1 MAENQANSS
10 KSQSIE
16 IDYQGWSDKTA
27 NIVSRNKK
35 IETVKNKILSTIK
48 LNMEYY
54 TNKGKN
60 ISPTVRILK
69 DIEDYT
75 TIVLRCGTFPIWKN
89 TVKKGA
95 YKPEQLLTDLENKL
109 NNDFFKKEI
118 ENYIEEQDQN
128 GALLVTGKWGSGK
141 TYLIRQ
147 IEKKLNQEP
156 KNLMAVVSLFGIE
169 DTNTLSKK
177 VKEAV
182 AYAQTF
188 NKAEK
193 SGKGHIAKGV
203 NIAKQLSE
211 KAAAFGELFDFG
223 KIKKIAKSANMLLSI
238 DIHDFLPIEKEVYC
252 IVAGEEQPVK
262 KKLVLVFDDF
272 ERCKIGVIDLLG
284 IINTYVED
292 KRIKTIVIAS
302 EDNIEDEENYKTFKE
317 KVVERTV
324 KLDMEYRRIQQEMI
338 EDYKT
343 ETSEYK
349 EFLKK
354 ESPKL
359 FQVFEESGS
368 RNLRT
373 FKSCLIDFER
383 VYGLWHSLKLPTDG
397 MGEALYVFVAYLFE
411 VKGGNYKKMDEYD
424 EYHFNFLEEKAEDKK
439 RNPPRWQTT
448 QDGEN
453 SKYKR
458 YNAQYRIQPLIR
470 WMIEGEWNEQRI
482 KAALNQRF
490 SVKETAPEREVLDK
504 AFWELSQEIIDR
516 GLPQVLQQAYDG
528 KLTTDDYVALLG
540 RLDDFRKIGVP
551 IQCDVDDA
559 RLLQGFHNRKAKII
573 KGDICE
579 ERGHRRLM
587 RDEGET
593 KLTPQEQSLNEEIEK
608 LQDQWPYLMNEIFFI
623 DYLKN
628 PTYERGLAAKSKI
641 LVCFN
646 DELLAAFLSAYKK
659 ANISEQQEMLTILK
673 EISFRGG
680 AVERDET
687 DTEVTRKNL
696 EKLENAL
703 NSEVEHTSDAVKKFY
718 ANRHL
723 ETVKQIRQKFL
734 NTREM

>member
-1 MAENQANSS
+1 M
-10 KSQSIE
+10 KTIE
-16 IDYQGWSDKTA
+16 
-27 NIVSRNKK
+27 
-35 IETVKNKILSTIK
+35 
-48 LNMEYY
+48 
-54 TNKGKN
+54 
-60 ISPTVRILK
+60 
-69 DIEDYT
+69 
-75 TIVLRCGTFPIWKN
+75 
-89 TVKKGA
+89 
-95 YKPEQLLTDLENKL
+95 
-109 NNDFFKKEI
+109 EI

-156 KNLMAVVSLFGIE
+156 KYLMAVVSLFGIE

-223 KIKKIAKSANMLLSI
+223 KIKKIAKNANMLLSI

-324 KLDMEYRRIQQEMI
+324 KLDVEYRRIQQEMI

-504 AFWELSQEIIDR
+504 AFWKLSQEIIDR

-696 EKLENAL
+696 ERLENAL

>member
-1 MAENQANSS
+1 M
-10 KSQSIE
+10 
-16 IDYQGWSDKTA
+16 YG
-27 NIVSRNKK
+27 
-35 IETVKNKILSTIK
+35 
-48 LNMEYY
+48 
-54 TNKGKN
+54 
-60 ISPTVRILK
+60 
-69 DIEDYT
+69 
-75 TIVLRCGTFPIWKN
+75 
-89 TVKKGA
+89 
-95 YKPEQLLTDLENKL
+95 
-109 NNDFFKKEI
+109 
-118 ENYIEEQDQN
+118 
-128 GALLVTGKWGSGK
+128 
-141 TYLIRQ
+141 
-147 IEKKLNQEP
+147 
-156 KNLMAVVSLFGIE
+156 
-169 DTNTLSKK
+169 
-177 VKEAV
+177 
-182 AYAQTF
+182 
-188 NKAEK
+188 
-193 SGKGHIAKGV
+193 
-203 NIAKQLSE
+203 
-211 KAAAFGELFDFG
+211 
-223 KIKKIAKSANMLLSI
+223 
-238 DIHDFLPIEKEVYC
+238 
-252 IVAGEEQPVK
+252 
-262 KKLVLVFDDF
+262 
-272 ERCKIGVIDLLG
+272 
-284 IINTYVED
+284 
-292 KRIKTIVIAS
+292 IVIAS

-397 MGEALYVFVAYLFE
+397 MGEALYVFAAYLFE
-411 VKGGNYKKMDEYD
+411 VKGGNYKKM
-424 EYHFNFLEEKAEDKK
+424 
-439 RNPPRWQTT
+439 
-448 QDGEN
+448 
-453 SKYKR
+453 
-458 YNAQYRIQPLIR
+458 
-470 WMIEGEWNEQRI
+470 
-482 KAALNQRF
+482 
-490 SVKETAPEREVLDK
+490 
-504 AFWELSQEIIDR
+504 
-516 GLPQVLQQAYDG
+516 
-528 KLTTDDYVALLG
+528 
-540 RLDDFRKIGVP
+540 
-551 IQCDVDDA
+551 
-559 RLLQGFHNRKAKII
+559 
-573 KGDICE
+573 
-579 ERGHRRLM
+579 
-587 RDEGET
+587 
-593 KLTPQEQSLNEEIEK
+593 
-608 LQDQWPYLMNEIFFI
+608 

>member
-1 MAENQANSS
+1 M
-10 KSQSIE
+10 KTIE
-16 IDYQGWSDKTA
+16 
-27 NIVSRNKK
+27 
-35 IETVKNKILSTIK
+35 
-48 LNMEYY
+48 
-54 TNKGKN
+54 
-60 ISPTVRILK
+60 
-69 DIEDYT
+69 
-75 TIVLRCGTFPIWKN
+75 
-89 TVKKGA
+89 
-95 YKPEQLLTDLENKL
+95 
-109 NNDFFKKEI
+109 EI

-156 KNLMAVVSLFGIE
+156 KYLMAVVSLFGIE

-324 KLDMEYRRIQQEMI
+324 KLDVEYRRIQQEMI

-623 DYLKN
+623 DYLKK

>member
-1 MAENQANSS
+1 MIGECRIIRCFHGRYAADHRAGCIVEGDAGGNGGIVVTQADSNPCGAAVDVGGD
-10 KSQSIE
+10 E
-16 IDYQGWSDKTA
+16 
-27 NIVSRNKK
+27 
-35 IETVKNKILSTIK
+35 
-48 LNMEYY
+48 
-54 TNKGKN
+54 
-60 ISPTVRILK
+60 
-69 DIEDYT
+69 
-75 TIVLRCGTFPIWKN
+75 IVLDALFRSVQQVDITENAVHAEHILIFHVAAIAPFQHEDRQM
-89 TVKKGA
+89 VGA
-95 YKPEQLLTDLENKL
+95 VLQKL
-109 NNDFFKKEI
+109 R
-118 ENYIEEQDQN
+118 YIELACGMGDLTVPDKLTVEPDVEAGGNTLKIQKCAR
-128 GALLVTGKWGSGK
+128 GSGILLVG
-141 TYLIRQ
+141 
-147 IEKKLNQEP
+147 E
-156 KNLMAVVSLFGIE
+156 VVEVSAAGILFGNIRWI
-169 DTNTLSKK
+169 
-177 VKEAV
+177 
-182 AYAQTF
+182 
-188 NKAEK
+188 
-193 SGKGHIAKGV
+193 SGERIADVGV
-203 NIAKQLSE
+203 
-211 KAAAFGELFDFG
+211 LFDFG

-397 MGEALYVFVAYLFE
+397 MGEALYVFAAYLFE
-411 VKGGNYKKMDEYD
+411 VKGGNYKKM
-424 EYHFNFLEEKAEDKK
+424 
-439 RNPPRWQTT
+439 
-448 QDGEN
+448 
-453 SKYKR
+453 
-458 YNAQYRIQPLIR
+458 
-470 WMIEGEWNEQRI
+470 
-482 KAALNQRF
+482 
-490 SVKETAPEREVLDK
+490 
-504 AFWELSQEIIDR
+504 
-516 GLPQVLQQAYDG
+516 
-528 KLTTDDYVALLG
+528 
-540 RLDDFRKIGVP
+540 
-551 IQCDVDDA
+551 
-559 RLLQGFHNRKAKII
+559 
-573 KGDICE
+573 
-579 ERGHRRLM
+579 
-587 RDEGET
+587 
-593 KLTPQEQSLNEEIEK
+593 
-608 LQDQWPYLMNEIFFI
+608 

>member
-1 MAENQANSS
+1 
-10 KSQSIE
+10 
-16 IDYQGWSDKTA
+16 
-27 NIVSRNKK
+27 
-35 IETVKNKILSTIK
+35 
-48 LNMEYY
+48 
-54 TNKGKN
+54 
-60 ISPTVRILK
+60 
-69 DIEDYT
+69 
-75 TIVLRCGTFPIWKN
+75 
-89 TVKKGA
+89 
-95 YKPEQLLTDLENKL
+95 
-109 NNDFFKKEI
+109 
-118 ENYIEEQDQN
+118 
-128 GALLVTGKWGSGK
+128 
-141 TYLIRQ
+141 
-147 IEKKLNQEP
+147 
-156 KNLMAVVSLFGIE
+156 
-169 DTNTLSKK
+169 
-177 VKEAV
+177 
-182 AYAQTF
+182 
-188 NKAEK
+188 
-193 SGKGHIAKGV
+193 
-203 NIAKQLSE
+203 
-211 KAAAFGELFDFG
+211 
-223 KIKKIAKSANMLLSI
+223 
-238 DIHDFLPIEKEVYC
+238 
-252 IVAGEEQPVK
+252 
-262 KKLVLVFDDF
+262 
-272 ERCKIGVIDLLG
+272 
-284 IINTYVED
+284 
-292 KRIKTIVIAS
+292 
-302 EDNIEDEENYKTFKE
+302 
-317 KVVERTV
+317 
-324 KLDMEYRRIQQEMI
+324 
-338 EDYKT
+338 
-343 ETSEYK
+343 
-349 EFLKK
+349 
-354 ESPKL
+354 
-359 FQVFEESGS
+359 
-368 RNLRT
+368 
-373 FKSCLIDFER
+373 
-383 VYGLWHSLKLPTDG
+383 
-397 MGEALYVFVAYLFE
+397 
-411 VKGGNYKKMDEYD
+411 MDEYD

-587 RDEGET
+587 RDEGKT

-703 NSEVEHTSDAVKKFY
+703 NSEVEHTSDVVKKFY

>member
-1 MAENQANSS
+1 MGGIIPV
-10 KSQSIE
+10 KTIE
-16 IDYQGWSDKTA
+16 
-27 NIVSRNKK
+27 
-35 IETVKNKILSTIK
+35 
-48 LNMEYY
+48 
-54 TNKGKN
+54 
-60 ISPTVRILK
+60 
-69 DIEDYT
+69 
-75 TIVLRCGTFPIWKN
+75 
-89 TVKKGA
+89 
-95 YKPEQLLTDLENKL
+95 
-109 NNDFFKKEI
+109 EI

-141 TYLIRQ
+141 TCLIRQ

-156 KNLMAVVSLFGIE
+156 KYLMAVVSLFGIE

-324 KLDMEYRRIQQEMI
+324 KLDVEYRRIQQEMI

>member
-1 MAENQANSS
+1 MIGECRIIRCFHGRYAADHRAGCIVEGDAGGNGGIVVTQADSNPCGAAVDVGGDEIVLDALFRSVQQVDITENAVHAEHILIFHVTAIAPFQHEDRQMVGAVLQ
-10 KSQSIE
+10 KLRYIE
-16 IDYQGWSDKTA
+16 LACGMGDLTVPDKL
-27 NIVSRNKK
+27 
-35 IETVKNKILSTIK
+35 TV
-48 LNMEYY
+48 E
-54 TNKGKN
+54 
-60 ISPTVRILK
+60 P
-69 DIEDYT
+69 DIEA
-75 TIVLRCGTFPIWKN
+75 GGN
-89 TVKKGA
+89 A
-95 YKPEQLLTDLENKL
+95 LEVQKCTRGSG
-109 NNDFFKKEI
+109 I
-118 ENYIEEQDQN
+118 
-128 GALLVTGKWGSGK
+128 LLVGEVVEVSAARVLFRNIRWISGE
-141 TYLIRQ
+141 R
-147 IEKKLNQEP
+147 
-156 KNLMAVVSLFGIE
+156 
-169 DTNTLSKK
+169 
-177 VKEAV
+177 
-182 AYAQTF
+182 
-188 NKAEK
+188 
-193 SGKGHIAKGV
+193 IADVGV
-203 NIAKQLSE
+203 
-211 KAAAFGELFDFG
+211 LFDFG

-397 MGEALYVFVAYLFE
+397 MGEALYVFAAYLFE

>member
-1 MAENQANSS
+1 MVGAILQKLRYVELACGMG
-10 KSQSIE
+10 
-16 IDYQGWSDKTA
+16 DLTVPDKLTVEPDVEA
-27 NIVSRNKK
+27 GGNALK
-35 IETVKNKILSTIK
+35 IQKCT
-48 LNMEYY
+48 
-54 TNKGKN
+54 
-60 ISPTVRILK
+60 R
-69 DIEDYT
+69 
-75 TIVLRCGTFPIWKN
+75 
-89 TVKKGA
+89 
-95 YKPEQLLTDLENKL
+95 
-109 NNDFFKKEI
+109 
-118 ENYIEEQDQN
+118 
-128 GALLVTGKWGSGK
+128 GSGIF
-141 TYLIRQ
+141 LVGEVVEVSAAGVLFRNIRW
-147 IEKKLNQEP
+147 I
-156 KNLMAVVSLFGIE
+156 
-169 DTNTLSKK
+169 
-177 VKEAV
+177 
-182 AYAQTF
+182 
-188 NKAEK
+188 
-193 SGKGHIAKGV
+193 SGERIADVGV
-203 NIAKQLSE
+203 
-211 KAAAFGELFDFG
+211 LFDFG

-397 MGEALYVFVAYLFE
+397 MGEALYVFAAYLFE

>member
-1 MAENQANSS
+1 M
-10 KSQSIE
+10 KTIE
-16 IDYQGWSDKTA
+16 
-27 NIVSRNKK
+27 
-35 IETVKNKILSTIK
+35 
-48 LNMEYY
+48 
-54 TNKGKN
+54 
-60 ISPTVRILK
+60 
-69 DIEDYT
+69 
-75 TIVLRCGTFPIWKN
+75 
-89 TVKKGA
+89 
-95 YKPEQLLTDLENKL
+95 
-109 NNDFFKKEI
+109 EI

-193 SGKGHIAKGV
+193 LGKGHIAKGV

-397 MGEALYVFVAYLFE
+397 MGEALYVFAAYLFE

>member
-1 MAENQANSS
+1 M
-10 KSQSIE
+10 KTIE
-16 IDYQGWSDKTA
+16 
-27 NIVSRNKK
+27 
-35 IETVKNKILSTIK
+35 
-48 LNMEYY
+48 
-54 TNKGKN
+54 
-60 ISPTVRILK
+60 
-69 DIEDYT
+69 
-75 TIVLRCGTFPIWKN
+75 
-89 TVKKGA
+89 
-95 YKPEQLLTDLENKL
+95 
-109 NNDFFKKEI
+109 EI

-156 KNLMAVVSLFGIE
+156 KYLMAVVSLFGIE

-223 KIKKIAKSANMLLSI
+223 KIKKIAISANMLLSI

-324 KLDMEYRRIQQEMI
+324 KLDVEYRRIQQEMI

>member
-1 MAENQANSS
+1 MGGIIPV
-10 KSQSIE
+10 KTIE
-16 IDYQGWSDKTA
+16 
-27 NIVSRNKK
+27 
-35 IETVKNKILSTIK
+35 
-48 LNMEYY
+48 
-54 TNKGKN
+54 
-60 ISPTVRILK
+60 
-69 DIEDYT
+69 
-75 TIVLRCGTFPIWKN
+75 
-89 TVKKGA
+89 
-95 YKPEQLLTDLENKL
+95 
-109 NNDFFKKEI
+109 EI

-302 EDNIEDEENYKTFKE
+302 EDNIEDKENYKTFKE

-397 MGEALYVFVAYLFE
+397 MGEALYVFAAYLFE
-411 VKGGNYKKMDEYD
+411 VKGGNYKKM
-424 EYHFNFLEEKAEDKK
+424 
-439 RNPPRWQTT
+439 
-448 QDGEN
+448 
-453 SKYKR
+453 
-458 YNAQYRIQPLIR
+458 
-470 WMIEGEWNEQRI
+470 
-482 KAALNQRF
+482 
-490 SVKETAPEREVLDK
+490 
-504 AFWELSQEIIDR
+504 
-516 GLPQVLQQAYDG
+516 
-528 KLTTDDYVALLG
+528 
-540 RLDDFRKIGVP
+540 
-551 IQCDVDDA
+551 
-559 RLLQGFHNRKAKII
+559 
-573 KGDICE
+573 
-579 ERGHRRLM
+579 
-587 RDEGET
+587 
-593 KLTPQEQSLNEEIEK
+593 
-608 LQDQWPYLMNEIFFI
+608 

>member
-1 MAENQANSS
+1 MKGEITHERESRTYAERLRRQGCTLQGVPGFYQDDAGRWTINFGSRTAGILLPAVGMDGLICGMQIRLDTPLHRRDDPPGKSGAKYIWLSSVGKPHGVTSGSPLHFVGEPFAKTVYVTEGLLKADIAHCLTGRSFVAVAGVNS
-10 KSQSIE
+10 
-16 IDYQGWSDKTA
+16 
-27 NIVSRNKK
+27 
-35 IETVKNKILSTIK
+35 
-48 LNMEYY
+48 LNGLE
-54 TNKGKN
+54 
-60 ISPTVRILK
+60 SA
-69 DIEDYT
+69 
-75 TIVLRCGTFPIWKN
+75 LRCM
-89 TVKKGA
+89 A
-95 YKPEQLLTDLENKL
+95 
-109 NNDFFKKEI
+109 
-118 ENYIEEQDQN
+118 QN
-128 GALLVTGKWGSGK
+128 GTKLV
-141 TYLIRQ
+141 
-147 IEKKLNQEP
+147 
-156 KNLMAVVSLFGIE
+156 V
-169 DTNTLSKK
+169 
-177 VKEAV
+177 EAYDMDKSENEYV

-397 MGEALYVFVAYLFE
+397 MGEALYVFAAYLFE

>member
-1 MAENQANSS
+1 M
-10 KSQSIE
+10 KTIE
-16 IDYQGWSDKTA
+16 
-27 NIVSRNKK
+27 
-35 IETVKNKILSTIK
+35 
-48 LNMEYY
+48 
-54 TNKGKN
+54 
-60 ISPTVRILK
+60 
-69 DIEDYT
+69 
-75 TIVLRCGTFPIWKN
+75 
-89 TVKKGA
+89 
-95 YKPEQLLTDLENKL
+95 
-109 NNDFFKKEI
+109 EI

-156 KNLMAVVSLFGIE
+156 KYLMAVVSLFGIE

-223 KIKKIAKSANMLLSI
+223 KIKKIAKNANMLLSI

-324 KLDMEYRRIQQEMI
+324 KLDVEYRRIQQEMI

>member
-1 MAENQANSS
+1 M
-10 KSQSIE
+10 KTIE
-16 IDYQGWSDKTA
+16 
-27 NIVSRNKK
+27 
-35 IETVKNKILSTIK
+35 
-48 LNMEYY
+48 
-54 TNKGKN
+54 
-60 ISPTVRILK
+60 
-69 DIEDYT
+69 
-75 TIVLRCGTFPIWKN
+75 
-89 TVKKGA
+89 
-95 YKPEQLLTDLENKL
+95 
-109 NNDFFKKEI
+109 EI

-156 KNLMAVVSLFGIE
+156 KYLMAVVSLFGIE
-169 DTNTLSKK
+169 DTNTLTKK

-182 AYAQTF
+182 VYAQTF

-238 DIHDFLPIEKEVYC
+238 DVYDFLPIEKEVYC

-324 KLDMEYRRIQQEMI
+324 KLDVEYRRIQQEMI

>member
-1 MAENQANSS
+1 M
-10 KSQSIE
+10 KTIE
-16 IDYQGWSDKTA
+16 
-27 NIVSRNKK
+27 
-35 IETVKNKILSTIK
+35 
-48 LNMEYY
+48 
-54 TNKGKN
+54 
-60 ISPTVRILK
+60 
-69 DIEDYT
+69 
-75 TIVLRCGTFPIWKN
+75 
-89 TVKKGA
+89 
-95 YKPEQLLTDLENKL
+95 
-109 NNDFFKKEI
+109 EI

-156 KNLMAVVSLFGIE
+156 KYLMAVVSLFGIE
-169 DTNTLSKK
+169 DTNTLTKK

-182 AYAQTF
+182 VYAQTF

-193 SGKGHIAKGV
+193 SGEGHIAKGV

-324 KLDMEYRRIQQEMI
+324 KLDVEYRRIQQEMI

-397 MGEALYVFVAYLFE
+397 MGEALYVFAAYLFE

>member
-1 MAENQANSS
+1 MGGIIPV
-10 KSQSIE
+10 KTIE
-16 IDYQGWSDKTA
+16 
-27 NIVSRNKK
+27 
-35 IETVKNKILSTIK
+35 
-48 LNMEYY
+48 
-54 TNKGKN
+54 
-60 ISPTVRILK
+60 
-69 DIEDYT
+69 
-75 TIVLRCGTFPIWKN
+75 
-89 TVKKGA
+89 
-95 YKPEQLLTDLENKL
+95 
-109 NNDFFKKEI
+109 EI

-156 KNLMAVVSLFGIE
+156 KYLMAVVSLFGIE
-169 DTNTLSKK
+169 DTNALSKK

-302 EDNIEDEENYKTFKE
+302 EDNIEDEENYKTFIT

-324 KLDMEYRRIQQEMI
+324 KLDVEYRRIQQEMI